1 MSPKKTDEC
10 NEHME
15 PSANPEQPVFRIP
28 KCWEDHEPP
37 PGYFDPVDPCSAPPS
52 MILDHRGLCDYAKSV
67 RKQITDLT
75 YEEVSP
81 FFRYREDKTNNHSPE
96 KIAEEQR

>member
-28 KCWEDHEPP
+28 KCWEEHQPP
-37 PGYFDPVDPCSAPPS
+37 PGYFDPVDPCKKQPS
-52 MILDHRGLCDYAKSV
+52 MFLDFRGLLDYAKSV
-67 RKQITDLT
+67 HKDITELSYDEVCPFLGNRK
-75 YEEVSP
+75 E
-81 FFRYREDKTNNHSPE
+81 
-96 KIAEEQR
+96 